1 MDRCGIR
8 KLTILLGSI
17 AAFCGSSMSVFGQ
30 SPWESYRVE
39 STPSMSNH
47 ASLDSA
53 LPERLAPVWGLDVGG
68 IWLRRA
74 SPDSQTLAIDQ
85 SGNVLSNADQLQG
98 SMGKGL
104 DLTANFFNVPSQS
117 PLDFQMRFFQASDMN
132 AEQTLTATTVNPN
145 FFQGTLADPGPTYG
159 LFYISQV
166 RSFEA
171 NLIYRTPIR
180 IRLIGGFRYF
190 EVDEVYDILDPASS
204 PTTKIGV
211 FSWTENAMA
220 GGQLGVEGILVS
232 NGYGRIF
239 GSCKWACLANNS
251 SGFAQATDPST
262 GSFIDSTADDNITS
276 QLLDLQ
282 LGGSL
287 GLTRAISIYS
297 GYQGLVASDLGMVL
311 EQSRNASI
319 AAGTNPVFRS
329 DTQWHGFRLCASFV
343 W

>member
-8 KLTILLGSI
+8 YFTVLLGSL
-17 AAFCGSSMSVFGQ
+17 AALCGSSLNVFGQ
-30 SPWESYRVE
+30 PHWEGYRVE
-39 STPSMSNH
+39 STQSMSNH

-53 LPERLAPVWGLDVGG
+53 LPERLAPVWGFDVGG

-74 SPDSQTLAIDQ
+74 RPDSQILAIDQ
-85 SGNVLSNADQLQG
+85 SGNALSNADQLQG

-104 DLTANFFNVPSQS
+104 DLTANFFNVPSET

-132 AEQTLTATTVNPN
+132 AEQTLSATTVRPL
-145 FFQGTLADPGPTYG
+145 FFQETLADPGPSYG
-159 LFYISQV
+159 LFHISQV

-171 NLIYRTPIR
+171 NMIYRTPMR
-180 IRLIGGFRYF
+180 VRLIGGFRYF
-190 EVDEVYDILDPASS
+190 EVDDIYDIIDPAST
-204 PTTKIGV
+204 PTTKIGL
-211 FSWTENAMA
+211 FSWAENAMV
-220 GGQLGVEGILVS
+220 GGQLGVEGVLVS
-232 NGYGRIF
+232 NGYGRVF
-239 GSCKWACLANNS
+239 GSCKWAVLANNT
-251 SGFAQATDPST
+251 SGFALATDPST
-262 GSFIDSTADDNITS
+262 GASLFSTADDNFTS

-287 GLTRAISIYS
+287 GLTKSISIYS

-319 AAGTNPVFRS
+319 LAGTNPVFRS
-329 DTQWHGFRLCASFV
+329 DSQWHGFRLVASFV

>member
-17 AAFCGSSMSVFGQ
+17 AAFCGSSLSVVGQ

-39 STPSMSNH
+39 TSPSNNNH

-53 LPERLAPVWGLDVGG
+53 LPERLVPVWGLDVGG

-74 SPDSQTLAIDQ
+74 RPDSQTLAIDQ
-85 SGNVLSNADQLQG
+85 TGNVLSDADQLQG

-104 DLTANFFNVPSQS
+104 DLTANFFNVPRET

-132 AEQTLTATTVNPN
+132 AEQTLTATTVRPI
-145 FFQGTLADPGPTYG
+145 FFQATLADPGPSYG
-159 LFYISQV
+159 IFHISQV

-171 NLIYRTPIR
+171 NMIYRTPVR
-180 IRLIGGFRYF
+180 VRLIGGFRYF
-190 EVDEVYDILDPASS
+190 EVDEIYDILDPAST

-211 FSWTENAMA
+211 FSRSENAMA
-220 GGQLGVEGILVS
+220 GGQLGVEGVLVS
-232 NGYGRIF
+232 NDYGRIF

-251 SGFAQATDPST
+251 SGFAQATDPVT
-262 GSFIDSTADDNITS
+262 GSFFESTADDNITS

-287 GLTRAISIYS
+287 GLTKSISIYS
-297 GYQGLVASDLGMVL
+297 GYQGLVASDLGLVL

-319 AAGTNPVFRS
+319 LAGTNPVFRS

>member
-1 MDRCGIR
+1 MDMCGIR

-17 AAFCGSSMSVFGQ
+17 AAFCGLPMNVFGQ

-53 LPERLAPVWGLDVGG
+53 LPERLAPVWGFDVGG
-68 IWLRRA
+68 IWLRR
-74 SPDSQTLAIDQ
+74 SRPDSQVLAVDQ
-85 SGNVLSNADQLQG
+85 TVNVLSDADQLQG

-104 DLTANFFNVPSQS
+104 DLTVNFFNVPSQT

-132 AEQTLTATTVNPN
+132 AEQSLTAGAVRPI
-145 FFQGTLADPGPTYG
+145 FFQGTLVDPGPSQG
-159 LFYISQV
+159 LFHISQV

-171 NLIYRTPIR
+171 NMIYRTPMR
-180 IRLIGGFRYF
+180 VRLIGGFRYF
-190 EVDEVYDILDPASS
+190 EVDEIYDIIDPAST
-204 PTTKIGV
+204 PTTKIGL
-211 FSWTENAMA
+211 FSWYENAMA

-239 GSCKWACLANNS
+239 GSCKGAVLANNT
-251 SGFAQATDPST
+251 SGFATATDPTT
-262 GSFIDSTADDNITS
+262 GATIFSTADDNFTS

-287 GLTRAISIYS
+287 GLTKSISIYS
-297 GYQGLVASDLGMVL
+297 GYQGLVASDLAMVL
-311 EQSRNASI
+311 EQSRNTSI
-319 AAGTNPVFRS
+319 NGGPNPVFRS
-329 DTQWHGFRLCASFV
+329 DTQWHGFRLVASFV